1 MAPEKWITARER
13 GFFVRRTDL
22 VSRVPDLLELG
33 LRKNGPCFEFL
44 PSLCWSRACL
54 GKMFVFTYKWL
65 KKTVF
70 THRDHV
76 HLTAHVIR
84 APEHVVR
91 QPEKMVY
98 FLSAFPMFV
107 PSLSW

>member
-1 MAPEKWITARER
+1 MKEMAPEKWITARER

-33 LRKNGPCFEFL
+33 LRKNGPFFEFL

-65 KKTVF
+65 KKTSL
-70 THRDHV
+70 
-76 HLTAHVIR
+76 LTGI
-84 APEHVVR
+84 
-91 QPEKMVY
+91 
-98 FLSAFPMFV
+98 MFIS
-107 PSLSW
+107 PLT